1 MANYMEKIKPR
12 VLIVDDT
19 PENIL
24 VLASILKNDYIVQ
37 MATSGEKALHNL
49 ATGPLPGIILLDIE
63 MPEMDGY
70 TVCTL
75 LKANPK
81 TAHIP
86 VIFVTSYG
94 DADSETKGLSLGA
107 ADYLHK
113 PCNPGI
119 VLMRIKTQ
127 LENSLYRQNLHSL
140 VMERTHEILLTQKV
154 TIRALATMAE
164 WRDPETG
171 EHIQRTAD
179 YVHCIAKKLAENPK
193 YMYMLNPDMLKLLH
207 DSAPLHDIG
216 KVSIPDNILFKAGI
230 LNATE
235 RSLMRQH
242 TTFGASIFSKIEES
256 LNNSFFKVAK
266 EIAHSHH
273 EFWNGEGYPQGL
285 RGMDIPLS
293 AQIMAVA
300 DVYDALRSKRVYKAA
315 MPHQEAMEQ
324 MLLSRGIQFAPD
336 VLDAAVTVQAELR
349 AIAERSAGWDNNHH
363 NIV

>member
-1 MANYMEKIKPR
+1 MKKTKPR

-24 VLASILKNDYIVQ
+24 VLTSILKNDYIVQ
-37 MATSGEKALHNL
+37 MATSGEMALRNL
-49 ATGPLPGIILLDIE
+49 SMGILPDIILLDIE

-70 TVCTL
+70 TVCKM
-75 LKANPK
+75 LKENPK
-81 TAHIP
+81 AAHIP
-86 VIFVTSYG
+86 VIFVTSYV
-94 DADSETKGLSLGA
+94 DAESEAKGLSLGA
-107 ADYLHK
+107 SDYLHK

-140 VMERTHEILLTQKV
+140 VVERTHEILLTQKV

-179 YVHCIAKKLAENPK
+179 YVCCIAQKLAENPK
-193 YMYMLNPDMLKLLH
+193 YMHILNPDMIKLLH

-256 LNNSFFKVAK
+256 LNNSFFKIAK

-285 RGMDIPLS
+285 RDTDIPLS

-315 MPHQEAMEQ
+315 MPHEEAMEQ

-336 VLDAAVTVQAELR
+336 VLDAAVTMQAELR
-349 AIAERSAGWDNNHH
+349 AIAERSSGWDNNHH
-363 NIV
+363 NLM

>member
-1 MANYMEKIKPR
+1 MERTKPR
-12 VLIVDDT
+12 VLVVDDA

-24 VLASILKNDYIVQ
+24 VMTSILKNDYIVQ
-37 MATSGEKALHNL
+37 MATSGATALRNL
-49 ATGPLPGIILLDIE
+49 ATGPLPSIILLDIE
-63 MPEMDGY
+63 MPDMDGY
-70 TVCTL
+70 TLCKT

-86 VIFVTSYG
+86 VIFVTSHA
-94 DADSETKGLSLGA
+94 DAESETKGLALGA

-113 PCNPGI
+113 PCNPSI

-127 LENSLYRQNLHSL
+127 IENSLYRQNLHSL
-140 VMERTHEILLTQKV
+140 VVERTHEILLTQKV

-179 YVHCIAKKLAENPK
+179 YVQCIAQKLAESPE
-193 YMYMLNPDMLKLLH
+193 YMHRLNPDMIKLLH

-216 KVSIPDNILFKAGI
+216 KVSIPDNILFKAGL

-256 LNNSFFKVAK
+256 LNNSFFKIAK

-315 MPHQEAMEQ
+315 MPHEEAMQQ
-324 MLLSRGIQFAPD
+324 MLLSRSVQFAPD
-336 VLDAAVTVQAELR
+336 VLDAAVEMQVELR
-349 AIAERSAGWDNNHH
+349 SIAERSLAWDNNH
-363 NIV
+363 NL